1 MNFLCPEFGQ
11 RLSFVSIQQRP
22 FLGLLLGFHK
32 DGSQVGLL
40 PIAKLGPDYVRI
52 LPAVDYFQVDPPA
65 HEFIDKSRIVALV
78 NEHFHLLLPLEVNS
92 SDAVVAQ
99 DLLQENLLMRLLLFR
114 PGLLCCFA
122 LLPFNLVLMRLFLP
136 RHPP

>member
-1 MNFLCPEFGQ
+1 MNFLCPEFEQ

-40 PIAKLGPDYVRI
+40 PIAKLRPNYIRI